1 MLYMCVHL
9 RFIASPTTLHFSVSP
24 HPHLTIYL
32 SACTSRDDK
41 RNLNLTTCAA
51 ALVDAALAQYSREK
65 EGLDADQA
73 NVRARERIASSTV
86 G

>member
-1 MLYMCVHL
+1 VSGSICDSSH
-9 RFIASPTTLHFSVSP
+9 HFSLLSSRS
-24 HPHLTIYL
+24 YL

-51 ALVDAALAQYSREK
+51 SLVDAALAQYSREK

-73 NVRARERIASSTV
+73 NVRARDGKE
-86 G
+86 